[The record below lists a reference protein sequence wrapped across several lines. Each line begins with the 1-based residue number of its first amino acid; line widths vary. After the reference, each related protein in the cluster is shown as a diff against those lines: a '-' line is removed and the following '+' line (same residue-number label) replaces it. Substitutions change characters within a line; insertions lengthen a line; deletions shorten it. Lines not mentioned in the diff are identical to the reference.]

1 MFLRCVQGPVHH
13 QMTPE
18 GRKELQGVF
27 VGPDIDM
34 FHGCTLLKRVN
45 VKQKANDLRAAVGNK
60 KTKMDSVNNT
70 SAAL

>member
-1 MFLRCVQGPVHH
+1 
-13 QMTPE
+13 MTPE

-27 VGPDIDM
+27 VGRDIDM